1 MDIGV
6 LGGTFD
12 PIHNGHLVIAEE
24 ARLRLGLSQV
34 IFVPAG
40 EPWLKQDRD
49 ISPGE
54 HRLEMIRLAIAP
66 NAFFRASTVD
76 LDRPGPSYT
85 VDTLTELRREL
96 GEEANLYFI
105 VGMDALAGL
114 PTWRQPQRI
123 VELCHLVAAR
133 RAEARDLDLQSLER
147 SIPGISHRVIILDNP
162 LIEVSASEIRQRV
175 AERKSIHGMVPE
187 AVERYIREKRLYG
200 SGAD

>member
-12 PIHNGHLVIAEE
+12 PIHIGHLVIAEE

-34 IFVPAG
+34 VFVPAG
-40 EPWLKQDRD
+40 QPWLKQDSN

-76 LDRPGPSYT
+76 LERPGPSYT
-85 VDTLTELRREL
+85 VDTLAALKREL
-96 GEEANLYFI
+96 GQEANLYFI
-105 VGMDALAGL
+105 LGLDALAGL
-114 PTWRQPQRI
+114 PTWKEPQKI

-133 RAEARDLDLQSLER
+133 RPEAMDLDLESLER
-147 SIPGISHRVIILDNP
+147 SVPGISSRVIILDNP
-162 LIEVSASEIRQRV
+162 LIDISSSDIRHRV
-175 AERKSIHGMVPE
+175 AEGKSIHEMVPE
-187 AVERYIREKRLYG
+187 AVERYIRERRLYI
-200 SGAD
+200 